1 MVSKSG
7 SLGHGKEVNM
17 QTGFTGNSGR
27 CSQRFSPF
35 GEKPG
40 MGLGDGWRRWQVSVI
55 SPWYSSLAFSFLM
68 DFHPVSVP
76 LPRGSP
82 SSYSRCSVPQA
93 GRLVPGSKKSDYQ
106 TVTSSETSGFWRA
119 REGAGWW
126 GGRRLRAHAH
136 PSYGNRKECR
146 RQLVALASPVAAL
159 ATRLPLAA

>member
-27 CSQRFSPF
+27 CSQRFSQF

-93 GRLVPGSKKSDYQ
+93 GRLVPGSKKSHYQ

-119 REGAGWW
+119 REGAEW
-126 GGRRLRAHAH
+126 GRDDSGRMRIPATETGRSVGDSWLLWLLLW
-136 PSYGNRKECR
+136 R
-146 RQLVALASPVAAL
+146 RW
-159 ATRLPLAA
+159 R